1 MKGAFITIYGINNI
15 GKTTQAKI
23 LARNLKKRGRKVKY
37 VKFPRYDLKPT
48 GPFINSVLRSPR
60 GQKISEDELQL
71 WFILNRYQAQPE
83 LKKLLKD
90 GYIIIAEDYTGTG
103 IAWGMAKG
111 CDEKWLT
118 EGNKYLLKEDFA
130 VFLHGRR
137 HEIAKERI
145 HVHEQND
152 DLIQKSDKAHFRLA
166 DKYKWRKIDAN
177 GTILRTADLI
187 LKEVDDFLSHR

>member
-1 MKGAFITIYGINNI
+1 MKGTFITIYGINNI

-23 LARNLKKRGRKVKY
+23 LAKNLKRRGLKVKF

-48 GPFINSVLRSPR
+48 GPFINKVLRGSD

-71 WFILNRYQAQPE
+71 WFILNRYQAQNE
-83 LKKLLKD
+83 LKTLLNQ

-118 EGNKYLLKEDFA
+118 EGNKFLLKEDLA
-130 VFLHGRR
+130 IFLYGKR
-137 HEIAKERI
+137 HEHAKERV

-152 DLIQKSDKAHFRLA
+152 SLIKKSDKAHFHLA
-166 DKYKWRKIDAN
+166 EKYKWRKISVN
-177 GTILRTADLI
+177 GPILVASKLI
-187 LKEVDDFLSHR
+187 LKEVDDFLKHR

>member
-1 MKGAFITIYGINNI
+1 MFITIYGINNI

-23 LARNLKKRGRKVKY
+23 LVKNLRKKGLRVKY
-37 VKFPRYDLKPT
+37 MKFPRYDLKPT
-48 GPFINSVLRSPR
+48 GPSINSVLRSPR
-60 GQKISEDELQL
+60 GQKISEDELQM
-71 WFILNRYQAQPE
+71 WFILNRYQAQPG
-83 LKKLLKD
+83 LKKLLRD

-118 EGNKYLLKEDFA
+118 EGNKFLLKEDLA
-130 VFLHGRR
+130 IFLYGKR

-152 DLIQKSDKAHFRLA
+152 DLIKKSDKAHFYLA
-166 DKYKWRKIDAN
+166 DKYKWRKISVN
-177 GTILRTADLI
+177 GSVLGTSKLI

>member
-23 LARNLKKRGRKVKY
+23 LARNLKKRGLKVKL

-48 GPFINSVLRSPR
+48 GPFINSVLRGPN

-71 WFILNRYQAQPE
+71 WFILNRYQAQKE
-83 LKKLLKD
+83 LRDLLKQ
-90 GYIIIAEDYTGTG
+90 GYVIIAEDYTGTG

-118 EGNKYLLKEDFA
+118 EANKYLLKEDLA
-130 VFLHGRR
+130 LFLQGKR
-137 HEIAKERI
+137 HEFAKEKI

-152 DLIQKSDKAHFRLA
+152 ELIKKSDKSHLYLA
-166 DKYKWRKIDAN
+166 SKYKWRKVNAAGSIF
-177 GTILRTADLI
+177 GTSKLV
-187 LKEVDDFLSHR
+187 LKEVDDFLKHR